1 MDPIARA
8 RLNANLREVLAEL
21 LATRVKD
28 PRVEPVSLT
37 SVDVSRDMSFAK
49 VFYSVLGDAEVQ
61 RVAQRGLE
69 SVAGFL
75 RGEVGRE
82 LRMRNVPALRF
93 HFDPSLERGRHIESI
108 LRELESERTEPERDP
123 RREGHDAED

>member
-21 LATRVKD
+21 LTTRVRD

-37 SVDVSRDMSFAK
+37 SVDVSRDLAFAK
-49 VFYSVLGDAEVQ
+49 VYYSVLGDAETQ
-61 RVAQRGLE
+61 RIAQRGLE

-93 HFDPSLERGRHIESI
+93 HFDASLERGRHIEEL
-108 LRELESERTEPERDP
+108 LRELDSDLPGKAGGEK
-123 RREGHDAED
+123 HDEE

>member
-21 LATRVKD
+21 LEKRVRD
-28 PRVEPVSLT
+28 PRVEPVTLT
-37 SVDVSRDMSFAK
+37 AVDVSRDLSYAK
-49 VFYSVLGDAEVQ
+49 VFYSVLGDAEAQ

-82 LRMRNVPALRF
+82 LRMRAVPVLRF
-93 HFDPSLERGRHIESI
+93 RYDESLERGQHIEKL
-108 LRELESERTEPERDP
+108 LRDLNEAGEAGQEE
-123 RREGHDAED
+123 HDG

>member
-21 LATRVKD
+21 LEKRVRD
-28 PRVEPVSLT
+28 PRVEPVTLT
-37 SVDVSRDMSFAK
+37 AVDVSRDLSYAK
-49 VFYSVLGDAEVQ
+49 VFYSVLGDAELQ

-82 LRMRNVPALRF
+82 LRMRNVPVLRF
-93 HFDPSLERGRHIESI
+93 RFDASLERGQHIEEL
-108 LRELESERTEPERDP
+108 LRDLNESGE
-123 RREGHDAED
+123 EGQEEHDA

>member
-21 LATRVKD
+21 LTTRVRD

-37 SVDVSRDMSFAK
+37 SVDVSRDLAFAK
-49 VFYSVLGDAEVQ
+49 VYYSVLGDAETQ
-61 RVAQRGLE
+61 RIAQRGLE

-93 HFDPSLERGRHIESI
+93 HFDASLERGRHIEEL
-108 LRELESERTEPERDP
+108 LRELDSDAP
-123 RREGHDAED
+123 GKAGGKKHDEE